1 MKQPDLHVDESGQ
14 AGHPAILFLHGSPL
28 SGRMWAPQLE
38 TLASEF
44 HCLAPDLP
52 EHGRSAGIGPF
63 HMGDTLTRLTNLIER
78 RCAGGRAHV
87 VGLSFGGVVA
97 QALMSAAPERVGRVI
112 LSGTAGRLSP
122 WVLRVLEWQMALNK
136 PLLRGLPPGALAAM
150 MRWQFALPRSYD
162 AALREDLEA
171 MSADALARFV
181 VSTYAEIHTPTH
193 TTNPTLIVVGG
204 RETPFAKWQAR
215 QLVREIPGS
224 RAVSAPGLGHVW
236 NLQDPRLFNATV
248 RAWILDNPIP
258 SELTSL

>member
-1 MKQPDLHVDESGQ
+1 
-14 AGHPAILFLHGSPL
+14 
-28 SGRMWAPQLE
+28 MWAPQLAA
-38 TLASEF
+38 LASEF

-78 RCAGGRAHV
+78 RCVGGRAHV

-112 LSGTAGRLSP
+112 VSGTAGRLSP
-122 WVLRVLEWQMALNK
+122 LVLKVLEFQMALNT
-136 PLLRGLPPGALAAM
+136 PLLRVLPPGALAAM

-162 AALREDLEA
+162 SALRDDLAA

-181 VSTYAEIHTPTH
+181 VATYADIHTPTH
-193 TTNPTLIVVGG
+193 ATSPTLIIVGG

-215 QLVREIPGS
+215 QLAREIPGS
-224 RAVSAPGLGHVW
+224 RGVTVPNLGHVW
-236 NLQDPRLFNATV
+236 NLQNPRLFNATV
-248 RAWILDNPIP
+248 RDWMLGNQLPT
-258 SELTSL
+258 ELTPL